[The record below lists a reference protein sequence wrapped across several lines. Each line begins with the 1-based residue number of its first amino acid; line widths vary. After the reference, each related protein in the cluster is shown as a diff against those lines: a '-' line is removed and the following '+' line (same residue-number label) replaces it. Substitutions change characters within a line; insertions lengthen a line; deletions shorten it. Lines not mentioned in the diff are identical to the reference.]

1 MLARFEKVPST
12 AHRSFHHRELRVA
25 RFDAPWHFH
34 PEIELT
40 LIVAGRGRR
49 FVGDSIEPFGEGD
62 LVLLGPNL
70 PHFWRTEERPTRGRR
85 AAHAVVVQFPPDFL
99 GGEIWTRPE
108 FAAIRRLL
116 LRAQRGLHF
125 TGAAG
130 RAMAE
135 RVRALG
141 GRRGCP
147 AVLELLAILD
157 LLASARNARQLAS
170 EAYEPSL
177 DRHAERRLA
186 RVYGFLLGHYLEPL
200 TLAEIARVAALTP
213 AGFSRYFKRATGRNV
228 SDFLNE
234 LRVDHAARLLRETTD
249 GITRIAG
256 ASGYATL
263 SNFNRRFRARLRC
276 APREYR
282 RVFAAMGATT
292 AAKRFGAA

>member
-1 MLARFEKVPST
+1 MRARFEKVPSV
-12 AHRSFHHRELRVA
+12 ADRSFYLREQRLA

-49 FVGDSIEPFGEGD
+49 FVGDNIESFADGD

-70 PHFWRTEERPTRGRR
+70 PHFWHSEGRPARDRR
-85 AAHAVVVQFPPDFL
+85 VHSVVVQFQPDFL
-99 GGEIWTRPE
+99 GGEVWTRPE
-108 FAAIRRLL
+108 FMAIRRLL
-116 LRAQRGLHF
+116 QRAQRGLHF

-130 RAMAE
+130 RAVAE
-135 RVRALG
+135 RVQALG
-141 GRRGCP
+141 ARRGCP

-200 TLAEIARVAALTP
+200 TLAEIARVAAMTP

-256 ASGYATL
+256 ASGFATL
-263 SNFNRRFRARLRC
+263 SSFNRRFRERLRC
-276 APREYR
+276 APRDYR
-282 RVFAAMGATT
+282 RVFATMGESTSAQ
-292 AAKRFGAA
+292 RFGAA